1 MAALPSGTVTF
12 LFSDIEGS
20 TRLLQRLGDAYGRL
34 VAQHRRV
41 MRDSAAAARGTEIDA
56 QGDSFFFSFTRAR
69 DAAACAVAAQ
79 RRLASE
85 TWPEGVEVRV
95 RMGLHTGEPSLGE
108 EGYLGLDV
116 VRGARIAAAAHGGQI
131 LVSET
136 TRALLPAELPD
147 GATIVDLGEHR
158 LKGLERPERLFQL
171 VAPGLQAR
179 FERPRSEAPAL
190 SRREDEFT
198 RKINDYVDRRLAE
211 ALESVDVDRE
221 ARRVGGWLKGLRRRR
236 R

>member
-1 MAALPSGTVTF
+1 
-12 LFSDIEGS
+12 
-20 TRLLQRLGDAYGRL
+20 
-34 VAQHRRV
+34 

-171 VAPGLQAR
+171 AAPGLQTT

>member
-1 MAALPSGTVTF
+1 
-12 LFSDIEGS
+12 
-20 TRLLQRLGDAYGRL
+20 
-34 VAQHRRV
+34 

-69 DAAACAVAAQ
+69 DAVACAVAAQ
-79 RRLASE
+79 RRLATE
-85 TWPEGVEVRV
+85 TWPERVEVRV

-171 VAPGLQAR
+171 VAPGMQAK

-190 SRREDEFT
+190 NRREDELT
-198 RKINDYVDRRLAE
+198 RKINDYVDRKLAT
-211 ALESVDVDRE
+211 ALESVDVDHE
-221 ARRVGGWLKGLRRRR
+221 ARRVGGWLRGLRRRR